1 MSYYLVRIGEGS
13 KYISEAKSQGFIAI
27 GWEEVPDLQV
37 LKNLDNIKKALT
49 KSSYGYTPGQI
60 AIQAGQ
66 IYRFGIEMQ
75 EGDTVFSP
83 LGKGGYLVGTA
94 GEYYF
99 EDLPKGGCPFK
110 HRRKINW
117 KKDSVLKEDM
127 STNLAYSLG
136 ATLTIFSL
144 NKYEKELEQLLLGQA
159 FTPAEKPQRIRD
171 VILSGLMELDGKEF
185 EEFVRHVLEV
195 IGFSAE
201 TTQYVGDKGIDVN
214 GILDAEGL
222 ASITLRVQVKRVRG
236 TIGNK
241 DVLALRGALSQSEH
255 GCLITL
261 STFTSQA
268 IEEAEATGK
277 INIKL
282 IDGND
287 LAGII
292 LKHFD
297 ELDNKYKNTFGI
309 RRKKDFNIEDQFEI
323 AASKEALPEI
333 QEPIIQDIDIRW
345 DTIVCAAKE
354 DGFKRAF
361 IKQKAWWAVR
371 INKKYIP
378 KIRYIAMYQTAP
390 ISKITYYGKVSKI
403 EPYQGTNKYIVHLDG
418 MPIKLK
424 KAIGLGKNP
433 HLKPQSPKYAKLDNI
448 LNAKTLD
455 DVWR

>member
-1 MSYYLVRIGEGS
+1 MSYYLARVGEGS

-27 GWEEVPDLQV
+27 GWEEVPDLQK
-37 LKNLDNIKKALT
+37 LKNLENIKKALA

-60 AIQAGQ
+60 AVQAGQ

-83 LGKGGYLVGTA
+83 LGKGEYLVGTA

-110 HRRKINW
+110 HRRKVNW
-117 KKDSVLKEDM
+117 KKNTVLKEDM

-144 NKYEKELEQLLLGQA
+144 NKYEKELEQLLLGQV

-171 VILSGLMELDGKEF
+171 VVLSGLMELNGKEF
-185 EEFVRHVLEV
+185 EEFIRHVLEV

-236 TIGNK
+236 TIGNNN
-241 DVLALRGALSQSEH
+241 VLALRGALSQSEH

-268 IEEAEATGK
+268 IEEAEAPGK
-277 INIKL
+277 INVKL

-297 ELDNKYKNTFGI
+297 ELDDKYKNTFGI
-309 RRKKDFNIEDQFEI
+309 SRKKDFNIEDQFEI
-323 AASKEALPEI
+323 AGSEVELPEI
-333 QEPIIQDIDIRW
+333 QEPVIKEADSKW

-361 IKQKAWWAVR
+361 IKQKAWWAIR
-371 INKKYIP
+371 INKKSIP
-378 KIRYIAMYQTAP
+378 KIKYIAMYQTAP
-390 ISKITYYGKVSKI
+390 ISKITYYGIVDKI
-403 EPYQGTNKYIVHLDG
+403 ETYENTNKYIVYLERN
-418 MPIKLK
+418 PIKLK
-424 KAIGLGKNP
+424 KAVGLGKNP
-433 HLKPQSPKYAKLDNI
+433 YLKPQSPKYAQ
-448 LNAKTLD
+448 LNKIIAAKTLD
-455 DVWR
+455 DVW